1 MKKKEK
7 GQGMTEFALV
17 LPFLAMLLLG
27 IAIFGDA
34 FRRVEALENAASEG
48 GRAAQVWRPD
58 GVTTCFQVVEAAARR
73 ITPLEVTVTTSANC
87 SATDG
92 WARIPSGTL
101 ITVTVSHTFKP
112 IFVSTLL
119 KGPGDPPWVWT
130 YTAEVVDRHE

>member
-17 LPFLAMLLLG
+17 LPFLMLLLLVIV
-27 IAIFGDA
+27 IAGDA

-58 GVTTCFQVVEAAARR
+58 GTTTCYQMAAAAARR
-73 ITPLEVTVTTSANC
+73 ITPLDVVVETSANC
-87 SATDG
+87 SATNV

-101 ITVTVSHTFKP
+101 ITVTVSHTFEP

-119 KGPGDPPWVWT
+119 KPPGSPPWVWN
-130 YTAEVVDRHE
+130 YTARVTDRHE